1 LVSVIGAMQQFA
13 AASPLGAPPTRIRGL
28 RALGEEAPLRAA
40 IENGERLLVCALVRF
55 PDRSSS
61 QPLWMTDRRFIYTR
75 SEGRLSKL
83 LISVPIAD
91 GGLDYEGARP
101 YPLHLTWT
109 RPDGSPMTEWFRAHT
124 WKDAVRSEGSAGAAA
139 GVTGGVAGA
148 IVGMAVDAAIK
159 GAVGSRG
166 VPSRDQKLYST
177 LVAAQRAPSQVRPV
191 DLTLDSGGRL
201 IIGGFMGLLTAAIL
215 AVGLFA
221 LVSYQAKKAYDVA
234 PLCGPVSGPDCRQLQ
249 AAVVTAYRGA
259 SGKNAY
265 CDLFLSLNDG
275 ATAEA
280 DLHSYS
286 LCADDLRGR
295 EVSLEYWH
303 RSITAVIPPGAPGRV
318 IPPEETADN
327 PEYNWRFAAVMVG
340 ILGLVWVI
348 FGSISLVVVI
358 GWLKRRSLL
367 RASAYAAGYLS

>member
-1 LVSVIGAMQQFA
+1 MQQFA
-13 AASPLGAPPTRIRGL
+13 SDARLAGSVAPIRGL
-28 RALGEEAPLRAA
+28 KALREEAPLRAA

-75 SEGRLSKL
+75 REGRLSKL

-91 GGLDYEGARP
+91 CALDYEGAKP
-101 YPLHLTWT
+101 DPLHLTWT
-109 RPDGSPMTEWFRAHT
+109 GPDGRPWAEWFRAHT

-148 IVGMAVDAAIK
+148 IVGVAVDAAIK

-191 DLTLDSGGRL
+191 DLTLDSGGRF
-201 IIGGFMGLLTAAIL
+201 IIGGFMGLVTAAFL
-215 AVGLFA
+215 ALGVSA
-221 LVSYQAKKAYDVA
+221 LVSYQAKQAYEAA
-234 PLCGPVSGPDCRQLQ
+234 PLCGSGPGPDCHQLQ
-249 AAVVTAYRGA
+249 PAVVTAYRGA
-259 SGKNAY
+259 SGTYAY
-265 CDLFLSLNDG
+265 CDLFLSLSDG

-286 LCADDLRGR
+286 LCAHDLRGR
-295 EVSLEYWH
+295 EVSIEYWH
-303 RSITAVIPPGAPGRV
+303 RSITAVIPPGASGQV
-318 IPPEETADN
+318 IPTEETAAN
-327 PEYNWRFAAVMVG
+327 PEYNWRFAAVMAG

-348 FGSISLVVVI
+348 FGSISLVVAI